1 MENSSSSVRH
11 HDRSDPHSMASRG
24 GGRGRGGAAGANR
37 GGKSSNYRDCDGQRS
52 QGEVW
57 EEELTFFFLMQA
69 VEASSN
75 LLARQPKF

>member
-1 MENSSSSVRH
+1 
-11 HDRSDPHSMASRG
+11 MASRG

-57 EEELTFFFLMQA
+57 EEELTFFFPNAGRGGFQQSFGPPAEILG
-69 VEASSN
+69 E
-75 LLARQPKF
+75 